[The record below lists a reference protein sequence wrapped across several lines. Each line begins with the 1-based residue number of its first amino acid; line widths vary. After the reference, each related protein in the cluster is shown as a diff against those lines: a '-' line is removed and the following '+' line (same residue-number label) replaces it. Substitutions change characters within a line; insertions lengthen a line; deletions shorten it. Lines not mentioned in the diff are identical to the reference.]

1 MGLEQRN
8 APLAK
13 PLTRRGVVSS
23 RETIE
28 ITRELVGL
36 GLLLR
41 SMRPSVDA
49 MAPTSARLLSL
60 PHGAPYVPRVV
71 PGGDV
76 DAFVSGRSKGSD
88 ANEWPCRG
96 TVVLHAPAHRVR
108 PFAGDGTVTVVDEG
122 RCALE
127 AGSWSWGALAA
138 SFGRFE
144 VAMEVV
150 GPPEL
155 AEAFA
160 VQAEP
165 FGAAGS
171 SAEESR
177 RGS

>member
-1 MGLEQRN
+1 MSR
-8 APLAK
+8 ASDI
-13 PLTRRGVVSS
+13 GVVSA
-23 RETIE
+23 
-28 ITRELVGL
+28 VGL
-36 GLLLR
+36 GVIRTWVLLLAAASSGVLPLR
-41 SMRPSVDA
+41 AARGRLVRTGPEPHRPGG
-49 MAPTSARLLSL
+49 RF
-60 PHGAPYVPRVV
+60 VPRVV

-76 DAFVSGRSKGSD
+76 NAFVSGRFKGSD

-108 PFAGDGTVTVVDEG
+108 PFAGDGTVTAVNDN
-122 RCALE
+122 RCTLE

-160 VQAEP
+160 LQAER
-165 FGAAGS
+165 FAAAGS
-171 SAEESR
+171 SAEEPR